1 MRTLLY
7 LACQNFTWK
16 GKPLLSGIL
25 GLIGLI
31 LLGLLILLVIKL
43 LFMLIPAAIVA
54 LIVWLLT
61 GSTWLAGIAFLIVA
75 ALSVLKIL

>member
-1 MRTLLY
+1 ML
-7 LACQNFTWK
+7 
-16 GKPLLSGIL
+16 IEVL

-31 LLGLLILLVIKL
+31 LLGLLIILIIKL
-43 LFMLIPAAIVA
+43 LFMLVPAAIVA

-75 ALSVLKIL
+75 ALSILKVLWRKTSQELKVNLLLLSF

>member
-1 MRTLLY
+1 MLIE
-7 LACQNFTWK
+7 
-16 GKPLLSGIL
+16 IL

-43 LFMLIPAAIVA
+43 LFMFIPAAIVA
-54 LIVWLLT
+54 FIVWLLT